1 MSEPQD
7 VSLDGSLDS
16 SLRTASVYE
25 RIYAI
30 AGQIPPGRLASY
42 GQIAA
47 IEGHC
52 TARMVGYAMA
62 AVGDREVPWQR
73 VINSRGTVSERR
85 HGGGTSRQRRLLESE
100 GVVFDRRGRVD
111 FSLFGWIGPDWEWLE
126 VNGFFPAPPPG
137 NAGRRR
143 P

>member
-1 MSEPQD
+1 MSEPD
-7 VSLDGSLDS
+7 DT
-16 SLRTASVYE
+16 SLRDASVYE

-30 AGQIPPGRLASY
+30 AGQIPHGRLASY

-62 AVGDREVPWQR
+62 AVGTRRVPWQR
-73 VINSRGTVSERR
+73 VINSRGAVSERR
-85 HGGGTSRQRRLLESE
+85 HGGGTGRQRRLLESE
-100 GVVFDRRGRVD
+100 GVVFDRRDRVD
-111 FSLFGWIGPDWEWLE
+111 FDIFGWTGPDWEWLDL
-126 VNGFFPAPPPG
+126 NGFYAAAPPG
-137 NAGRRR
+137 NASRAR

>member
-1 MSEPQD
+1 MSEPD
-7 VSLDGSLDS
+7 DTT
-16 SLRTASVYE
+16 LRNASVYK

-30 AGQIPPGRLASY
+30 TSQVPLGRLASY

-52 TARMVGYAMA
+52 TPRMVGYAMA
-62 AVGDREVPWQR
+62 AVGKRQVPWQR

-85 HGGGTSRQRRLLESE
+85 HGGGTGRQRRLLESE
-100 GVVFDRRGRVD
+100 GVVFDRDGQVD
-111 FSLFGWIGPDWEWLE
+111 FGIFGWAGPDWEWLD
-126 VNGFFPAPPPG
+126 VNGFYPAPAPG
-137 NAGRRR
+137 NASRRR

>member
-1 MSEPQD
+1 MSDPEDP
-7 VSLDGSLDS
+7 
-16 SLRTASVYE
+16 SLRAASVYE

-30 AGQIPPGRLASY
+30 AGQIPSGRLASY

-62 AVGDREVPWQR
+62 AVGKRQVPWQR

-85 HGGGTSRQRRLLESE
+85 HGGGTSRQRRLLEGE

-111 FSLFGWIGPDWEWLE
+111 FNLFGWSGPDWEWLE
-126 VNGFFPAPPPG
+126 VNGFYPAPSLG
-137 NAGRRR
+137 SASQRR

>member
-1 MSEPQD
+1 MSEREE
-7 VSLDGSLDS
+7 L
-16 SLRTASVYE
+16 SLRDASVYE

-30 AGQIPPGRLASY
+30 AGQIPCGRLASY

-52 TARMVGYAMA
+52 TPRMVGYAMA
-62 AVGDREVPWQR
+62 AVGTRQVPWQR

-100 GVVFDRRGRVD
+100 GVAFDGRGRVD
-111 FSLFGWIGPDWEWLE
+111 FNLFGWAGPDWEWIDR
-126 VNGFFPAPPPG
+126 NGFYAAPSLG
-137 NAGRRR
+137 NAGRAQPSRTE
-143 P
+143 PG

>member
-7 VSLDGSLDS
+7 K
-16 SLRTASVYE
+16 SLRSAPVYE

-30 AGQIPPGRLASY
+30 AGQIPRGRLASY

-62 AVGDREVPWQR
+62 AVGDRQVPWQR
-73 VINSRGTVSERR
+73 VINSRGAVSERR
-85 HGGGTSRQRRLLESE
+85 HGGGTGRQRRLLEGE

-111 FSLFGWIGPDWEWLE
+111 FNLFGWAGPDWEWIE
-126 VNGFFPAPPPG
+126 VNGFFPTPPLG
-137 NAGRRR
+137 SVSRRHK
-143 P
+143 